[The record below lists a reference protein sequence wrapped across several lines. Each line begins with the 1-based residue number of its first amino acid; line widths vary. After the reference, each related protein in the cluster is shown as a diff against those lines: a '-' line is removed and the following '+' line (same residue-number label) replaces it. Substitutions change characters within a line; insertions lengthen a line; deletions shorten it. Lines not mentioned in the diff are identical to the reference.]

1 MHILIGIG
9 LFLALLYHWL
19 HGRWFARVAIFVIF
33 LVLVWTITD
42 LLILDR
48 IGPNKHMNGA
58 QMAISVLV
66 FIVGGV
72 ASWLAASTPAYY
84 WRQYWRELERSAGSS
99 RARTV
104 AGV

>member
-1 MHILIGIG
+1 MHNLIEIG

-48 IGPNKHMNGA
+48 IGPDKHMNGVQTA
-58 QMAISVLV
+58 LSVLV

-84 WRQYWRELERSAGSS
+84 WRQYWRELEAGAGSWRPS
-99 RARTV
+99 SS
-104 AGV
+104 

>member
-19 HGRWFARVAIFVIF
+19 HGRWFARVVTFMIF

-48 IGPNKHMNGA
+48 IGPDWSGPHFDRTLGA
-58 QMAISVLV
+58 TV
-66 FIVGGV
+66 
-72 ASWLAASTPAYY
+72 
-84 WRQYWRELERSAGSS
+84 
-99 RARTV
+99 RA
-104 AGV
+104 

>member
-1 MHILIGIG
+1 VHILIGIG

-19 HGRWFARVAIFVIF
+19 HGRWFARVVTFVIF

-48 IGPNKHMNGA
+48 IGSDKHMDGV
-58 QMAISVLV
+58 QMALSALV
-66 FIVGGV
+66 FLVGGA

-84 WRQYWRELERSAGSS
+84 WRHYWQRLDRSAGTS
-99 RARTV
+99 RAGATAVR
-104 AGV
+104 